1 MSTDEYLEISAQDN
15 KQQILEDLQE
25 LREETIEANRTIN
38 PLDPFDSGFQQQMD
52 EPKEVS
58 KTVLN

>member
-38 PLDPFDSGFQQQMD
+38 PLDPFDSGVQQQED
-52 EPKEVS
+52 EPKEVYKS
-58 KTVLN
+58 VLN